1 MSKSPLPEEGGKDLD
16 GKVSDSSGASKDQ
29 KLDSKD
35 LESYQ
40 DTKSNV
46 KESEKLL
53 ETTQHIDK
61 KDIVADN
68 SLVSDDKPSQSII
81 SVDIQKSL
89 PCDTK
94 ESVPHGTKQDSKP
107 EATVPPEVLASVV
120 TTAVVNEAT
129 LTVSETNG
137 ATVTKDSSKVDAVV
151 EQELSKLS
159 DSKSVKTDAKSLAT
173 SNGDT
178 KPMPNGDIDHSPICD
193 ASSEEISKS
202 GKSDSIKESATSL
215 KQETVAS
222 EEQAKK
228 DVDNLEKSKDIND
241 LQIKLEEK
249 VEKIDLGSRN
259 GVPGII
265 TVESITKKETIS
277 IESESEKVSESSK
290 QVDLKE
296 ESKSGDVCSD
306 AEKVKDSKQESAEK
320 PLESTEEISSIS
332 DSKGVI
338 VDDNLT
344 DSAKLQ
350 KANLTDSAKIQS
362 VSEPKVTSVEE
373 TPAVTKEVTKNDVV
387 TTSAPVVTSDASDD
401 KITKPSDSAKE
412 KESADSKETDTKPAD
427 SDKEKESI
435 DSKEKHA
442 KPDDSMKEKESTDS
456 KEMDI
461 KPSDS
466 AKEKES
472 TDTKE
477 KDTKPTDSAKEKET
491 IDSKE
496 KDTKPPTLHEDDKP
510 SLDSSTKLD
519 VKEEKE
525 SIDSK
530 EKDTAPPPMPAEI
543 KASSDAPTKA
553 DVKEEKE
560 STDLKDKDTKAPSTD
575 AEIKSTSDTSTKSD
589 IKVETKEEESKQK
602 EVDLKKE
609 SEQKPEISIEDDK
622 SKSDSKAGV
631 AGAPEKITDISD
643 KDKKDETATQRD
655 VSEIS
660 TKISESKVEDIKPE
674 EKKESS
680 EPEKDL
686 KKDKAD
692 KSVSEEPA
700 VTEEKKDSQ
709 KEPLDL
715 AKETKDKD
723 STGVSDMPCEET
735 YDMTAMMTSQILT
748 PADLGI
754 EESTE
759 EIEIAESK
767 DTCVDESAISATIV
781 NGKTCDVAVGLD
793 KKKMARVAAADG
805 EEEEVSIFLI
815 KLLLYCFFLIF
826 GRNFKCL
833 VKLMYL

>member
-1 MSKSPLPEEGGKDLD
+1 MSKSPLPDEGGKDLD
-16 GKVSDSSGASKDQ
+16 GKVSDKNGSSKDQ

-46 KESEKLL
+46 KESEKSL

-120 TTAVVNEAT
+120 TNAVVHEAA

-151 EQELSKLS
+151 EQELSKIS
-159 DSKSVKTDAKSLAT
+159 DSKSVKTDAKLLVT

-193 ASSEEISKS
+193 ASSEETSKS
-202 GKSDSIKESATSL
+202 PKTDSIKESSSSI
-215 KQETVAS
+215 KEETGAP
-222 EEQAKK
+222 EEQTKK

-241 LQIKLEEK
+241 IQIKLEEK

-290 QVDLKE
+290 DVDAKE
-296 ESKSGDVCSD
+296 DSKSGEICPD
-306 AEKVKDSKQESAEK
+306 ADKVKDSKPESEEK
-320 PLESTEEISSIS
+320 ALKSTEEKTAVS
-332 DSKGVI
+332 DSKSVI

-362 VSEPKVTSVEE
+362 VCESKITSADEKSASTE
-373 TPAVTKEVTKNDVV
+373 DAAKDDVAS
-387 TTSAPVVTSDASDD
+387 TAAPVVTSDPSDD
-401 KITKPSDSAKE
+401 KITKPGVSA
-412 KESADSKETDTKPAD
+412 
-427 SDKEKESI
+427 
-435 DSKEKHA
+435 
-442 KPDDSMKEKESTDS
+442 KEKESTDS
-456 KEMDI
+456 KEKDTKLDDI
-461 KPSDS
+461 
-466 AKEKES
+466 AKEKAS

-477 KDTKPTDSAKEKET
+477 KDLKPTDSAKEKE
-491 IDSKE
+491 IVDSKE
-496 KDTKPPTLHEDDKP
+496 KDTETTPMHADDKP
-510 SLDSSTKLD
+510 CLDSSIKSD
-519 VKEEKE
+519 AKEGKE

-530 EKDTAPPPMPAEI
+530 EKDKTPPSLPIET
-543 KASSDAPTKA
+543 KAVSDEPTKT
-553 DVKEEKE
+553 DIKEEKE
-560 STDLKDKDTKAPSTD
+560 STQ
-575 AEIKSTSDTSTKSD
+575 KSD
-589 IKVETKEEESKQK
+589 IKLETKKEESKEK
-602 EVDLKKE
+602 EVDVKKGE
-609 SEQKPEISIEDDK
+609 EQKKDILIGDDK
-622 SKSDSKAGV
+622 SKTDSKPCTSEL
-631 AGAPEKITDISD
+631 PEKITDAGD
-643 KDKKDETATQRD
+643 KDKKEEASKQKDISE
-655 VSEIS
+655 VSS
-660 TKISESKVEDIKPE
+660 KISESKAEDKKSE

-680 EPEKDL
+680 EPEKEKDL
-686 KKDKAD
+686 KKDETD
-692 KSVSEEPA
+692 KSVSQEP
-700 VTEEKKDSQ
+700 TISDEKKDSQ
-709 KEPLDL
+709 KETLDL
-715 AKETKDKD
+715 AKDSTEKD
-723 STGVSDMPCEET
+723 STDVSGMLSEET

-754 EESTE
+754 EETTE
-759 EIEIAESK
+759 EIETVESK
-767 DTCVDESAISATIV
+767 DTLIDESAISATIV

-793 KKKMARVAAADG
+793 EKKLARVAAADG
-805 EEEEVSIFLI
+805 EEEEVRIFRI
-815 KLLLYCFFLIF
+815 YVFI
-826 GRNFKCL
+826 
-833 VKLMYL
+833 Y